1 MKFVIAA
8 TILVF
13 GTLSAQADLA
23 KPTKKDRVEFDGRY
37 EVPVPADQPELTP
50 FSSFPLDEISLR
62 VRGTQAQIKYD
73 LPIEL
78 TGVINSIELTSTA
91 DDTGAFRKWE
101 GPLGTAVCKDNQCD
115 VAYQDLTID
124 MDAIQ
129 ARLVGQGLPMA
140 EIDFRMRV
148 AGHFREDPHGRVIG
162 GRRLDYTQARK

>member
-1 MKFVIAA
+1 MKLAIVATFLIFGAYTAHAELAA
-8 TILVF
+8 PR
-13 GTLSAQADLA
+13 SN
-23 KPTKKDRVEFDGRY
+23 DRAEFDGRY

-62 VRGTQAQIKYD
+62 VRGSEARIKYD

-78 TGVINSIELTSTA
+78 TGVINSIVLTSTA
-91 DDTGAFRKWE
+91 DETGAFRKWE

-124 MDAIQ
+124 MNAIQ

-140 EIDFRMRV
+140 EIDLRLRV
-148 AGHFREDPHGRVIG
+148 AGHFRDDPHGRVIG